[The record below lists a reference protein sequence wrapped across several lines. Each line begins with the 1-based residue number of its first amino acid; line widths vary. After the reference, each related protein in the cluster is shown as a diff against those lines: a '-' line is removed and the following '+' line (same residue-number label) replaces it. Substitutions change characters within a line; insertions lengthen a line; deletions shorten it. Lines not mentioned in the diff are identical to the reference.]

1 MATSSSYKPPYTPRS
16 DRTDSAGAPA
26 NLRRSLKFFSCTLLS
41 LLCVVSGDY
50 SSLQISE
57 VVKDETSQ
65 QSSRSLRAAGDDFPL
80 QEKVAGD
87 GVSYCWTNR
96 TLSWQRTAFHFQPP
110 KGWMN
115 GNLSPLYHQGWYHL
129 FYQYNPNSAIWV
141 ENITWGH
148 AVSRDMI
155 HWLHLPYAMLPDQPY
170 DLRGVWTGSAT
181 TLPDGQIMMLY
192 TGNTNVQVQNLAYPA
207 NLSDP
212 LLLKWV
218 KYSGNPV
225 IAPPPGIDL
234 LEFRDPSS
242 AWAGLEKGQWFVTIG
257 SQVGKT
263 GVAFI
268 YETTDFKRYKLL
280 DEFLH
285 SVPRTGM
292 WECIDFYPILADDE
306 IRSNFSNKGSGVKH
320 VLKASLF
327 DETRDYYAIGT
338 YDPIKKKWTPD
349 FPELDIGHGLRLD
362 YGKFYAS
369 KTFYDQKKNRRI
381 LLAWIGESDPQE
393 VDMVKGWASL
403 QGIPRTLHFDKK
415 TRSHLLQWPIEEVK
429 SLRSG
434 HPIVKKV
441 NLQPGAILPV
451 HIPAAAQ
458 LDISAW
464 FEVDEEAVECEGE
477 AEFRYN
483 CSSSGGAVKRGALG
497 PFGLIVAADQTLSEL
512 TPVYFYVEKGGHG
525 KKTKAHFC
533 TDLTRSS
540 QASGVTKE
548 VYGSTVP
555 VIDDEKFSA
564 RILVDHSI
572 VESFAQGGRTVITSR
587 IYPTKA
593 IYEGARVFLFNNA
606 TGTSVKASVKI
617 WQMNSAD
624 IKPFPF

>member
-1 MATSSSYKPPYTPRS
+1 MI
-16 DRTDSAGAPA
+16 G
-26 NLRRSLKFFSCTLLS
+26 
-41 LLCVVSGDY
+41 
-50 SSLQISE
+50 
-57 VVKDETSQ
+57 
-65 QSSRSLRAAGDDFPL
+65 
-80 QEKVAGD
+80 
-87 GVSYCWTNR
+87 
-96 TLSWQRTAFHFQPP
+96 
-110 KGWMN
+110 
-115 GNLSPLYHQGWYHL
+115 PLYHQGWYHL

-170 DLRGVWTGSAT
+170 DQRGVWTGSAT

-225 IAPPPGIDL
+225 IGPPPGIDL

-242 AWAGLEKGQWFVTIG
+242 AWAGIEKGQWFVTIG

-292 WECIDFYPILADDE
+292 WECIDFYPILAHDE
-306 IRSNFSNKGSGVKH
+306 IGSDSSNKRSGIKH

-369 KTFYDQKKNRRI
+369 KTFYDQKKKRRI

-403 QGIPRTLHFDKK
+403 QVFYYMNFNFIN
-415 TRSHLLQWPIEEVK
+415 LL
-429 SLRSG
+429 
-434 HPIVKKV
+434 
-441 NLQPGAILPV
+441 
-451 HIPAAAQ
+451 
-458 LDISAW
+458 
-464 FEVDEEAVECEGE
+464 
-477 AEFRYN
+477 
-483 CSSSGGAVKRGALG
+483 
-497 PFGLIVAADQTLSEL
+497 
-512 TPVYFYVEKGGHG
+512 
-525 KKTKAHFC
+525 
-533 TDLTRSS
+533 
-540 QASGVTKE
+540 
-548 VYGSTVP
+548 
-555 VIDDEKFSA
+555 
-564 RILVDHSI
+564 
-572 VESFAQGGRTVITSR
+572 
-587 IYPTKA
+587 
-593 IYEGARVFLFNNA
+593 
-606 TGTSVKASVKI
+606 
-617 WQMNSAD
+617 
-624 IKPFPF
+624 